1 MPYRTTIAQEIY
13 NLLDTLE
20 HQRAF
25 LPYWPEMLYFDF
37 DENKAAE
44 RIEIEEYLA
53 TFPPREPS
61 PCPK

>member
-1 MPYRTTIAQEIY
+1 MLSKLPIAQQLY
-13 NLLDTLE
+13 NLFDDSE
-20 HQRAF
+20 HQGAF
-25 LPYWPEMLYFDF
+25 LPYWPEMRDFDL